1 MNYLKFTQY
10 AYLIAGILVAIES
23 YNHYQACNNDKA
35 IIMGIFTL
43 VAIFMFFFRRNFAM
57 KFAERNKKS

>member
-10 AYLIAGILVAIES
+10 AYLIAGVLVAIES
-23 YNHYQACNNDKA
+23 YNQYQAGNMNKA

-43 VAIFMFFFRRNFAM
+43 VAIFMFFFRRNFAN
-57 KFAERNKKS
+57 KFQEGNKKP

>member
-23 YNHYQACNNDKA
+23 YNQFQAGNNDKA
-35 IIMGIFTL
+35 IIMGIFTI
-43 VAIFMFFFRRNFAM
+43 VAIFMFFFRRNFAK

>member
-10 AYLIAGILVAIES
+10 AYLIAGFLVAIES
-23 YNHYQACNNDKA
+23 YNQYQVGNTDKA

-43 VAIFMFFFRRNFAM
+43 VAVFMFFFRRNFAK

>member
-10 AYLIAGILVAIES
+10 AYLIAGVLVAIES
-23 YNHYQACNNDKA
+23 YNQYQAGNMNKA

-43 VAIFMFFFRRNFAM
+43 VAIFMFFFRRNFAN
-57 KFAERNKKS
+57 KFHEGNKKP